1 MNRIEWKGFKPGSW
15 QTCIDVG
22 SFIRKNYTPY
32 DEDASFLSEPTEKT
46 TALWNI
52 CKELLNIE
60 IKKGGVLDIDTGT
73 VSRITGYPAGYINRD
88 LEVIVGLQT
97 DAPLKT
103 RHISK
108 WRNTHGRK
116 IM

>member
-15 QTCIDVG
+15 QTVIDVG

-52 CKELLNIE
+52 CKELLNSE
-60 IKKGGVLDIDTGT
+60 IKKAEFWILIPAQCQELLATRPDI
-73 VSRITGYPAGYINRD
+73 
-88 LEVIVGLQT
+88 
-97 DAPLKT
+97 
-103 RHISK
+103 
-108 WRNTHGRK
+108 
-116 IM
+116 